1 MKIILTIS
9 ILFSNLIFSQ
19 VTVPSDYLKIPDTLR
34 YKNDLYRFIIPS
46 QKYKY
51 WKVMRKDDTMEEKLM
66 YENKVTKSLK
76 CAKTNSPEKGFFIE
90 CLPGWCF
97 TYITAYKNKMP
108 KYFTSEKELKD
119 FIGYVDNL
127 PEALLIART
136 YNLLFDYKNPIG
148 GSFKMDKDFFYLYL
162 AKFENCPVNREAFY
176 VKINR
181 KTGVLEYESKGIY
194 YKTNDCFVS

>member
-1 MKIILTIS
+1 MKIMLMFS

-19 VTVPSDYLKIPDTLR
+19 IIVPSDYIKIPDTLR
-34 YKNDLYRFIIPS
+34 SRNDLYKFIIPN
-46 QKYKY
+46 QKYEY
-51 WKVMRKDDTMEEKLM
+51 WKVMRKDDTLEEKLI
-66 YENKVTKSLK
+66 YENKEVKNIK
-76 CAKTNSPEKGFFIE
+76 YVKTHSSEKGFFRE

-97 TYITAYKNKMP
+97 TYITAYQNKKP
-108 KYFTSEKELKD
+108 KYFTSERELKD

-127 PEALLIART
+127 PEALLLART

-148 GSFKMDKDFFYLYL
+148 GSFKIDKDFIYLYL
-162 AKFENCPVNREAFY
+162 AKFENCPVSREAFY

-194 YKTNDCFVS
+194 YKTSDCYLS